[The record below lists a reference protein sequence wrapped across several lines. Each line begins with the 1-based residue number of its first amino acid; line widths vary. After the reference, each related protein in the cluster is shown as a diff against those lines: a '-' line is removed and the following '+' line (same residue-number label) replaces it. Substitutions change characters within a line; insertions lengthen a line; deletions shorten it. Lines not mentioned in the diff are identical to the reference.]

1 MPNTL
6 LFKNFS
12 YTKHISQLNIGVQS
26 FEEAESS
33 SSDGDLDAGSMMIFK
48 SDTQNSKPEIGD
60 VAEQEESTFSSKDIT
75 IDSKSKAAQ
84 FSKSLYSRVSVPK
97 SSLQRQILLQSMVNM
112 MAQKTKPEE
121 VKRFQPVIIVR
132 SVLRAS
138 RYYYEK

>member
-1 MPNTL
+1 
-6 LFKNFS
+6 
-12 YTKHISQLNIGVQS
+12 
-26 FEEAESS
+26 
-33 SSDGDLDAGSMMIFK
+33 MMIFK

-60 VAEQEESTFSSKDIT
+60 VAEHEESTFSSKDIT

-112 MAQKTKPEE
+112 MAQKTKPDE

-138 RYYYEK
+138 RYYYEKMIQQQNSFDNLSKRV